1 MSLSNPRVSR
11 ILNNVKKSTIGI
23 MQAGQIPISVFPFW
37 YNNVHLSRKNYRP
50 FLQQWREDADFI
62 GVWKRVKF
70 DTIAFDDT
78 AYILFSLARMACTRP
93 GEIWECGVY
102 KGGTATLLATA
113 RDCVEGQHTIRLFD
127 TFQGMPERRPETDS
141 YEIGS
146 FGDTS
151 LDKVKLKL
159 YNYKNISFHQGFI
172 PNTFAGLQDK
182 SICFAHVDVDQF
194 ETTRQ
199 CCRFIFQ
206 RLTTGGIMIIDDYGR
221 PGTVGARL
229 GADEVLSMLNIRPL
243 VLSTGQGIII
253 K

>member
-1 MSLSNPRVSR
+1 MNFANPPGSR
-11 ILNNVKKSTIGI
+11 ILSSIKKLTIGL

-37 YNNVHLSRKNYRP
+37 YNNVHLSRNHYRP
-50 FLQQWREDADFI
+50 FLQQWREDTDFI
-62 GVWKRVKF
+62 GAWKKVKF

-78 AYILFSLARMACTRP
+78 AYILFSLARMACTHP

-113 RDCVEGQHTIRLFD
+113 RDCVKGQHTIRLFD
-127 TFQGMPERRPETDS
+127 TFQGMPERRVETDR

-151 LDKVKLKL
+151 LDKVKSRLSS
-159 YNYKNISFHQGFI
+159 YRDISFHQGFI
-172 PNTFAGLQDK
+172 PNTFADLQDR
-182 SICFAHVDVDQF
+182 SICFGHVDVDQF

-199 CCRFIFQ
+199 CCIFIFQ

-229 GADEVLSMLNIRPL
+229 GADEALRMLNVRPL
-243 VLSTGQGIII
+243 VLSTGQGVIIR
-253 K
+253 